1 MAPGPHGGTSKLPK
15 LVRDPGMKAIV
26 PTQNGESKEG
36 QLSWYSQCKE
46 RWRRKPEKD
55 KTTAKQSCSLPPL
68 ESRAPAVAKK
78 LQSHPFMEVGAA
90 NEICGPKIPIGL
102 PRSCAIARQQLPED
116 QRPSTAEIQETATRL
131 RVSMYEALAFCL
143 PPNEDPDAEEKRKE
157 ARFAKAEAKRL
168 AKAKQDLV
176 EYQKTKAQK
185 EEEEQKAKEE
195 EKQKQEEEAAAKEA
209 KRLERQK
216 ALKKQLEIQVNAFD
230 EKERAKAQVEEEK
243 RKEEERKEALRKKY
257 LQKQKAKV
265 QQWHLQKDMA
275 DTLAPEAGDDAF
287 PDAAGCDGPL

>member
-1 MAPGPHGGTSKLPK
+1 MPK
-15 LVRDPGMKAIV
+15 LAKDPGMKGIV
-26 PTQNGESKEG
+26 PTQKGESKEA
-36 QLSWYSQCKE
+36 QLSWYSECKE
-46 RWRRKPEKD
+46 RWRRKPEKE
-55 KTTAKQSCSLPPL
+55 KTNTVKQNCSLPPL

-78 LQSHPFMEVGAA
+78 LQSHPFMEVGTA
-90 NEICGPKIPIGL
+90 NAVCGPKFPAGL

-143 PPNEDPDAEEKRKE
+143 PPNEDPDEEEKRKE
-157 ARFAKAEAKRL
+157 ARTAKAEAKRL

-176 EYQKTKAQK
+176 EYQNRKAQK
-185 EEEEQKAKEE
+185 EEEEEKAKEE

-216 ALKKQLEIQVNAFD
+216 VLKKQLEVQIEAFD
-230 EKERAKAQVEEEK
+230 DKEKAKAQVEEEK

-265 QQWHLQKDMA
+265 QQWHMQKDMA
-275 DTLAPEAGDDAF
+275 DTDKPAGEAFPDAF
-287 PDAAGCDGPL
+287 PDAAGDT